1 MMTIRQIYDQYIYSR
16 STYCS
21 AETIEKY
28 SDDLRLFFRFL
39 EHKYKISV
47 DVAGFDALDQV
58 SIYQDYLIYCRKRK
72 IKDSSVRS
80 YARSIKA
87 FLRYC
92 YDEDYCKDYLK
103 KVKMPKSDAA
113 PVLPLF
119 EADVIHIDTLLDR
132 DTEQGL
138 RNYCIF
144 HLMLDCGLRRQE
156 VVHLQVHDLNTAQNI
171 LSIKKSKGNKS
182 RFVLIPD
189 FLITALQ
196 QYFELMHIRSGAMF
210 LTLRTRKPISYNT
223 IKMFYQDMKVESG
236 IDRLHGHLLR
246 HTFAISFL
254 IGGGNLEFL
263 RVFMGHFDYVSTKT
277 YVEQATQLKILGAPV
292 YKLDPI
298 FFKFGY

>member
-21 AETIEKY
+21 KETIEKY

-39 EHKYKISV
+39 ERNYMISV
-47 DVAGFDALDQV
+47 DAAGFDALDQE
-58 SIYQDYLIYCRKRK
+58 SIYQDYLVYCRNRK

-103 KVKMPKSDAA
+103 KIKMPKSDAA

-132 DTEQGL
+132 ETEQGL

-156 VVHLQVHDLNTAQNI
+156 VVHLQVHDLNAAQNI

-189 FLITALQ
+189 FLIVALQ
-196 QYFELMHIRSGAMF
+196 QYFELMHIRSGTMF
-210 LTLRTRKPISYNT
+210 LTLRTRKPITYNT
-223 IKMFYQDMKVESG
+223 IKMFY
-236 IDRLHGHLLR
+236 
-246 HTFAISFL
+246 
-254 IGGGNLEFL
+254 
-263 RVFMGHFDYVSTKT
+263 
-277 YVEQATQLKILGAPV
+277 
-292 YKLDPI
+292 
-298 FFKFGY
+298 

>member
-21 AETIEKY
+21 KETIEKY

-39 EHKYKISV
+39 ERNYTISV
-47 DVAGFDALDQV
+47 DAAGFDALDQE
-58 SIYQDYLIYCRKRK
+58 SIYQDYLVYCRNRK

-103 KVKMPKSDAA
+103 KIKMPKSDAV
-113 PVLPLF
+113 PILPLF
-119 EADVIHIDTLLDR
+119 EADVIHIDMLLDR
-132 DTEQGL
+132 ETEQGL

-156 VVHLQVHDLNTAQNI
+156 VVHLQVHHLNAAQNI
-171 LSIKKSKGNKS
+171 LTIEKSKGSKS

-189 FLITALQ
+189 FLIAALQ
-196 QYFELMHIRSGAMF
+196 QYFELMHIKSGAMF
-210 LTLRTRKPISYNT
+210 LTLRTRKPITCNT
-223 IKMFYQDMKVESG
+223 IKMFYQDLKVESG

-254 IGGGNLEFL
+254 IGGGNMEFL
-263 RVFMGHFDYVSTKT
+263 RVFMGHFDYESTKT
-277 YVEQATQLKILGAPV
+277 YVELATQLKILGAPV